1 VRWQALSQDCSTGV
15 DFGIDLQ
22 TTHKTKYKAL
32 LRCLSAKDP
41 TSNSRHVDDTRML
54 SFRSTMRCYWIPVIR
69 MTRDTIVKIGPNCR
83 HLHFAAE
90 TLRAKARCP
99 NPIWQIPSLGLVL
112 VRGAKAVMADSC
124 VGFASPR
131 AVLGRPK
138 TWSFPLPQDA
148 RSWHRIRRTQ
158 ISTPL
163 RRGSRGATIA
173 LVTPLGPPSQ
183 DLLLQAGMV
192 LCGPVLNVFT
202 VIMVIRIVLTWYPQT
217 DLKKVPWIFLAV
229 PTEPL
234 LRATREVIKPVGG
247 VDISPIVWVAISTF
261 AHEILMGPQGILVL
275 LSRK

>member
-1 VRWQALSQDCSTGV
+1 
-15 DFGIDLQ
+15 
-22 TTHKTKYKAL
+22 
-32 LRCLSAKDP
+32 
-41 TSNSRHVDDTRML
+41 
-54 SFRSTMRCYWIPVIR
+54 
-69 MTRDTIVKIGPNCR
+69 
-83 HLHFAAE
+83 
-90 TLRAKARCP
+90 
-99 NPIWQIPSLGLVL
+99 
-112 VRGAKAVMADSC
+112 MADSF
-124 VGFASPR
+124 VGFVSPI
-131 AVLGRPK
+131 AVVRSTK
-138 TWSFPLPQDA
+138 TWSFPLTRDA
-148 RSWHRIRRTQ
+148 QFCHKIRRAQ
-158 ISTPL
+158 LSSPL

-173 LVTPLGPPSQ
+173 LVTPPGPPTQ

-234 LRATREVIKPVGG
+234 LRATREVIKPIGG